1 MRNDTTDALGVYLNK
16 EICEKGLTQV
26 QKELDAFDIPN
37 KYTFHFIHNS
47 AIVTAYCHDDT
58 WYCKY

>member
-1 MRNDTTDALGVYLNK
+1 MRNSTTDDLGTYLTK
-16 EICEKGLTQV
+16 EINKKGLVEV
-26 QKELDAFDIPN
+26 QQELDAFDIPN
-37 KYTFHFIHNS
+37 KATFHFIHNS

>member
-1 MRNDTTDALGVYLNK
+1 MRNSTTDDLGVYLNK
-16 EICEKGLTQV
+16 EICEKGLIQV

-37 KYTFHFIHNS
+37 ENTFHFIDNN
-47 AIVTAYCHDDT
+47 AIVTAYCRNGT